1 MLALM
6 LLALP
11 FLLLF
16 AIGYMRDLRERQG
29 EGAENCDNKGQ
40 IFTYVVH
47 KSETE
52 ILTELDEGCAYTDL
66 KYRWNAATR
75 EINLHEGM
83 PNGCPEVTYHVEPLP
98 QPDGTALCV
107 RQLTHLRSMQGE
119 PGHEYRHGGNR
130 YAWLMNEFWRQ
141 KLGAEPMG
149 DYPEMRK
156 QIKRDIQS

>member
-16 AIGYMRDLRERQG
+16 AVGYMRDLRERQG

-83 PNGCPEVTYHVEPLP
+83 PNGCPEVTYHVELLP

-107 RQLTHLRSMQGE
+107 RQLTHLRSMQGA